1 MGYGGPAAR
10 RTPPSLRYRPLPVQ
24 TARYGHPSSSF
35 GSGRSMSQL
44 LPALREIAPGIEKE
58 LKGRLASFVGM
69 FIVGYLPQ
77 TWSFATDAGSATL
90 TVDKK
95 GTVVV
100 EAGTPA
106 NPDVTV
112 EWGHDALIATL
123 LRQKRAPAAGD
134 PPLRVT
140 PHTSKGKTAYDF
152 LRSRF
157 GL

>member
-1 MGYGGPAAR
+1 
-10 RTPPSLRYRPLPVQ
+10 
-24 TARYGHPSSSF
+24 
-35 GSGRSMSQL
+35 MSQL
-44 LPALREIAPGIEKE
+44 LSALREIAPGIEKE
-58 LKGRLASFVGM
+58 LRGRLASFAGM

-77 TWSFATDAGSATL
+77 TWSFVTDAGSAAL
-90 TVDKK
+90 TVDKR
-95 GTVVV
+95 GSVAV
-100 EAGTPA
+100 EAGTPP

-112 EWGHDALIATL
+112 QWGHDALVAAL
-123 LRQKRAPAAGD
+123 LRQERAPVAGD